1 MERGVHKRLTAAMN
15 ALPNDLQ
22 DSILGLAED
31 CVAALKE
38 GVCAG
43 CLYRGLVCDLTSD
56 GCEGCTCHSDPQAS
70 DTPTAEGEYRDG
82 S

>member
-1 MERGVHKRLTAAMN
+1 
-15 ALPNDLQ
+15 
-22 DSILGLAED
+22 
-31 CVAALKE
+31 VAALKE